1 MDQGDDDFRL
11 PAQVPRE
18 SVDRC
23 IGSRTLEILQ
33 RTAEKAH
40 SLTAAII
47 NIEHL
52 LFVLRGEVKEYRV
65 DTYTKLLTEQGL
77 SPSPSTTQ

>member
-1 MDQGDDDFRL
+1 MEQGNDDFRL
-11 PAQVPRE
+11 SAQMPRE

-40 SLTAAII
+40 SLTAAISI
-47 NIEHL
+47 
-52 LFVLRGEVKEYRV
+52 
-65 DTYTKLLTEQGL
+65 L
-77 SPSPSTTQ
+77 SICCLCFAER